1 MKPIKIFVQ
10 LKVVISL
17 TILALVS
24 PVSAQELIHPG
35 GMQTQEALTLI
46 RDRVAQGVEP
56 WRSAWAELERT
67 DAMKDY
73 RPDPRRN
80 ITISQQSNYQRDGHA
95 AYVLAVKWAVSG
107 DIEYAEAARRVIDAW
122 VDTSRTFDDFSTR
135 PLRNGIASI
144 QMANAAEILAHAFNG
159 SAGWPQADIDRA
171 KDWFRT
177 YIDPT
182 ITTGPRRSSNFG
194 TSALAGSIAIAIFLD
209 DREKFNDAV
218 FAYRFGFQNTDDGC
232 AHVTDYIW
240 HPSGQSSESGRD
252 QVHTEGGIG
261 HLVETALMAR
271 NQGVDLVSFA
281 DNRLVA
287 GMEYT
292 AAYNLGNEVTF
303 LRPLPDEC
311 NVYPESHNNAISP
324 EGRFE
329 FAPVWEMAN
338 TLFNDFNIPHP
349 FTSEVVNSEGFTYYP
364 DRNPGGRYRPEST
377 NSDNPGMGTLLYS
390 APGRFPTEQQPN
402 PTNTS
407 PTLDFATPNQNS
419 VLEEGEQL
427 TVRVNAGDTD
437 GDIISVSLSLNGN
450 AVRTERR
457 APYRWS
463 DRALQDLPE
472 GRHTLT
478 AVATDN
484 DGLTTEVS
492 ISITVGEPTSGGL
505 VSMRKANSSSFAIDG
520 QNGAENRQNV
530 HLWPYNRSNQNQHW
544 EEISR
549 GGDFYSYR
557 KRGTNHCLDGGNG
570 GANRQTVYLWQC
582 SDNNQ
587 NQHWRKVRIGNNFRL
602 EKRNAPDFSI
612 DGNNGGANAQD
623 IYLFR
628 SSNTNLNQQWI
639 FRDE

>member
-1 MKPIKIFVQ
+1 MKSNNIFFKIKI
-10 LKVVISL
+10 VISL
-17 TILALVS
+17 TMMAFAF
-24 PVSAQELIHPG
+24 PAKAQELIHPG
-35 GMQTQEALTLI
+35 GMQTQEALTLV
-46 RDRVAQGVEP
+46 REMVAEGVEP
-56 WRSAWAELERT
+56 WRSAWEELERT
-67 DAMKDY
+67 DAMKNY

-107 DIEYAEAARRVIDAW
+107 DIEYAETARRVIDAW
-122 VDTSRTFDDFSTR
+122 VETSRTFDDFSTR

-144 QMANAAEILAHAFNG
+144 QMANAAEILATAFNG
-159 SAGWPQADIDRA
+159 SAGWPQADIERA
-171 KDWFRT
+171 QDWFRT

-218 FAYRFGFQNTDDGC
+218 FAYQFGFQNTDDGC
-232 AHVTDYIW
+232 SHVTDYIW

-252 QVHTEGGIG
+252 QIHTEGGIG

-281 DNRLVA
+281 DYRLVA

-311 NVYPESHNNAISP
+311 DVYPESHNNAISP

-338 TLFNDFNIPHP
+338 TLFSDFNIPHP

-364 DRNPGGRYRPEST
+364 DRTPGGRYRPEST

-390 APGRFPTEQQPN
+390 APGTLTPQQPN
-402 PTNTS
+402 PTNTG
-407 PTLDFATPNQNS
+407 PTVDFATPNQNS
-419 VLEEGEQL
+419 ILEEGERII
-427 TVRVNAGDTD
+427 VRVNAGDTD
-437 GDIISVSLSLNGN
+437 GSIVSVSLSLNGN
-450 AVRTERR
+450 PVRTENRE
-457 APYRWS
+457 PYGWR
-463 DRALQDLPE
+463 DEALQNLPA

-478 AVATDN
+478 AVAIDN
-484 DGLTTEVS
+484 DGISTETS
-492 ISITVGEPTSGGL
+492 ISITVGDTNF
-505 VSMRKANSSSFAIDG
+505 VSMRKANSTSFAVDG
-520 QNGAENRQNV
+520 GNGAENGQNV
-530 HLWPYNRSNQNQHW
+530 TLFSYNPSNENQHW

-549 GGDFYSYR
+549 GGDFYSYQ
-557 KRGTNHCLDGGNG
+557 KRGTNHCLDGDNG
-570 GANRQTVYLWQC
+570 GENRQTVYLWEC

-587 NQHWRKVRIGNNFRL
+587 NQHWRKVAIGNNFRL
-602 EKRNAPDFSI
+602 EKRNAPNFSI
-612 DGNNGGANAQD
+612 DGNNGGANGQD
-623 IYLFR
+623 VYLFR
-628 SSNTNLNQQWI
+628 SSDTNLNQQWI
-639 FRDE
+639 FNAE